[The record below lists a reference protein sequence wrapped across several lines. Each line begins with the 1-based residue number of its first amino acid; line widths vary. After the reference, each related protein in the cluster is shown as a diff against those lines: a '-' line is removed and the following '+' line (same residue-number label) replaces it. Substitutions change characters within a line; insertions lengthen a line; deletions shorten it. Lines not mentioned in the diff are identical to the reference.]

1 MLSFWIWDSFSLK
14 MAVRSFLRIAPE
26 LTRFL
31 VVLTRTSI
39 QKQRGTTHSR
49 PNPQQYCSAFLTKWS
64 ASELNSGRLCFNS
77 HRHERVCL
85 PLMLGKPA
93 NLTVSTAHQICS
105 TTFNEAKPGLHPAFS
120 AAESAPMCHGC
131 YHQMH
136 GTG

>member
-1 MLSFWIWDSFSLK
+1 MDLG
-14 MAVRSFLRIAPE
+14 FLFPQDGGQVIPQNCSRTHTISGSSDKEFNPG
-26 LTRFL
+26 TKRDNTMTKSTT
-31 VVLTRTSI
+31 VLL
-39 QKQRGTTHSR
+39 
-49 PNPQQYCSAFLTKWS
+49 CFVTKWS
-64 ASELNSGRLCFNS
+64 ASELNSGHLCFNS

-120 AAESAPMCHGC
+120 AAESAPTCHGC